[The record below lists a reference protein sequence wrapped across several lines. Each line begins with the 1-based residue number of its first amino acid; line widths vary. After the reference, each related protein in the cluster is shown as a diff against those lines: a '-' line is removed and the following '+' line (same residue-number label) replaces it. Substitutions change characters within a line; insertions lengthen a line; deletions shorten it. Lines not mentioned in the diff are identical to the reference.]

1 MAGLKIVLM
10 VVGLFFNTG
19 NVLKVGDA
27 APDFSLKDQDGTIQ
41 KLSDYRGKRVVVYFF
56 PKAGT
61 PGWIKEACGF
71 RDTYFEFEK
80 QGIIVFGISYDSQKS
95 LKKFKTKYNIPF
107 LFLSDRKKVVSK
119 QYGTKGFLFPSR
131 KTFVIDKNGKLMNIF
146 NNVDV
151 HTHASEILKLFSK
164 EN

>member
-1 MAGLKIVLM
+1 VLM

-61 PGWIKEACGF
+61 PG
-71 RDTYFEFEK
+71 
-80 QGIIVFGISYDSQKS
+80 
-95 LKKFKTKYNIPF
+95 
-107 LFLSDRKKVVSK
+107 
-119 QYGTKGFLFPSR
+119 
-131 KTFVIDKNGKLMNIF
+131 
-146 NNVDV
+146 
-151 HTHASEILKLFSK
+151 
-164 EN
+164 

>member
-27 APDFSLKDQDGTIQ
+27 APDFSLKDQDGNIQ

-61 PGWIKEACGF
+61 PG
-71 RDTYFEFEK
+71 
-80 QGIIVFGISYDSQKS
+80 
-95 LKKFKTKYNIPF
+95 
-107 LFLSDRKKVVSK
+107 
-119 QYGTKGFLFPSR
+119 
-131 KTFVIDKNGKLMNIF
+131 
-146 NNVDV
+146 
-151 HTHASEILKLFSK
+151 
-164 EN
+164 